1 MKTEMAT
8 AETLKA
14 EEAARTL
21 LMVEKYEKDA
31 SKLRAEEDKIITEI
45 QQANKL
51 TLAHCQSKYFVY
63 WLRQNIDQK
72 SIDPSLA
79 DNTGLFLTQK
89 EPEDHKPVSTQV

>member
-45 QQANKL
+45 QKANK
-51 TLAHCQSKYFVY
+51 
-63 WLRQNIDQK
+63 
-72 SIDPSLA
+72 
-79 DNTGLFLTQK
+79 
-89 EPEDHKPVSTQV
+89 